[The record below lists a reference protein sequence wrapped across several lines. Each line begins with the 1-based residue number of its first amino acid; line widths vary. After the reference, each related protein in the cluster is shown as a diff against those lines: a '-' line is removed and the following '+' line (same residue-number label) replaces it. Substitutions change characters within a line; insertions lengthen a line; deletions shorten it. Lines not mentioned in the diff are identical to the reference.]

1 MPLHPL
7 IVHIPLVLA
16 GLVPFVAGFL
26 AWQTGRG
33 RGSRWA
39 WAVALALEAAIVIGV
54 LIAIDSGGD
63 EAGVVRSVV
72 PRDAIHEHAD
82 AAHWFE
88 YATFATL
95 ALLIAATFLRDKL
108 SAILGWIA
116 TAVALVTVAI
126 GIRVGHL
133 GGKVVFEYD
142 APAAYKTPAAH

>member
-16 GLVPFVAGFL
+16 GLVPIVAGFL
-26 AWQTGRG
+26 AYQTQRG
-33 RGSRWA
+33 RGSRLQWM
-39 WAVALALEAAIVIGV
+39 VALALQVAIVIGA
-54 LIAIDSGGD
+54 LIAIDTGGD

-95 ALLIAATFLRDKL
+95 ALIAAATFLRDKR
-108 SAILGWIA
+108 SAIVGWVA
-116 TAVALVTVAI
+116 TAVAAVTVVI

-142 APAAYKTPAAH
+142 APAAYKTPAH